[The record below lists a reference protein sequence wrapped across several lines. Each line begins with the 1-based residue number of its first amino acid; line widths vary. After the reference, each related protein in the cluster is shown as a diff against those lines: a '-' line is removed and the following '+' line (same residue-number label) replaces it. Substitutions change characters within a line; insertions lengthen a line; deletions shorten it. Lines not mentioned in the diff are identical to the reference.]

1 MCDVLPHIRAL
12 HCLVNAPRFSA
23 MWKIGKRVIAQLV
36 LMAFLIGA
44 LGPFVSYAAASEP
57 CAMMMAKASTNEKM
71 PATHAVPVCDQGI
84 CIVTAPLPADFVPNL
99 TDRAWM
105 PARYWASADALTGLS
120 FPPEQSP
127 PRSRA

>member
-1 MCDVLPHIRAL
+1 
-12 HCLVNAPRFSA
+12 

-36 LMAFLIGA
+36 LVAFLIGA

-57 CAMMMAKASTNEKM
+57 CAMMMAKASANQNIPPKD
-71 PATHAVPVCDQGI
+71 AVPVCDQGI
-84 CIVTAPLPADFVPNL
+84 CVVMAALTADFVPNW

-105 PARYWASADALTGLS
+105 PASYWASADALTGLS